1 MFLVLLAIAVLLAVL
16 VARLPRGGGRAFAA
30 GGAVLALACAAM
42 VKLQAG
48 HLPGH
53 RARPWRSP
61 S

>member
-1 MFLVLLAIAVLLAVL
+1 MFTALLLLAVLFAVL

-30 GGAVLALACAAM
+30 GGAVLALSAAA
-42 VKLQAG
+42 LLLLRRG
-48 HLPGH
+48 SLPGH